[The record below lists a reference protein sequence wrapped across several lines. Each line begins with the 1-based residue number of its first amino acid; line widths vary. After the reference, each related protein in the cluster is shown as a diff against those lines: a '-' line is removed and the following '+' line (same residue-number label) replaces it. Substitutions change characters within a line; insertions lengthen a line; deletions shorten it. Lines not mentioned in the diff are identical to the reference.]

1 MDRTEPDF
9 DALEGAV
16 GAVRRLITHLRKT
29 TADPELL
36 RQIEKQANAFAD
48 ELAPFDYAGPF
59 QQRKLIL
66 EDGDDG
72 RIPPASGDASEY
84 FPYSPVVGP
93 LNPISPNVQFELVGR
108 EYHATHVFEPQF
120 NGPPTAV
127 HGGIVALVFDELLGA
142 LGAILEVGGFTG
154 TLKVVYR
161 SLTPLHQPVRMRSWI
176 EGEEGV
182 KTFIKGTMH
191 TTDPG
196 GTERLCAEAEGIFIR
211 PKTSVIEHA
220 LSKRPGASGEADA
233 E

>member
-1 MDRTEPDF
+1 MSRSEPDF

-16 GAVRRLITHLRKT
+16 SAVRQLVTHLRKT

-36 RQIEKQANAFAD
+36 ERVAKEASALNDA
-48 ELAPFDYAGPF
+48 LAPFDHAGPF

-66 EDGDDG
+66 LDDDDG
-72 RIPPASGDASEY
+72 KTPPATKDAAEY

-93 LNPISPNVQFELVGR
+93 LNPIAPKIAFELKDR

-191 TTDPG
+191 TTDPD

-211 PKTSVIEHA
+211 PKTSVLEHA
-220 LSKRPGASGEADA
+220 LAKGREQGRERNA
-233 E
+233 

>member
-16 GAVRRLITHLRKT
+16 GAVRRLVTHLRKT
-29 TADPELL
+29 TADPDVLS
-36 RQIEKQANAFAD
+36 RIERVASDFAD
-48 ELAPFDYAGPF
+48 ELAPFDYEGPF

-66 EDGDDG
+66 GPDDDG
-72 RIPPASGDASEY
+72 RTPPATKDAAEY

-93 LNPISPNVQFELVGR
+93 LNPIAPKVEFKLVGR
-108 EYHATHVFEPQF
+108 EYQATHVFDPQY

-154 TLKVVYR
+154 TLNVVYR

-176 EGEEGV
+176 DREEGV
-182 KTFIKGTMH
+182 KTFIKGTMS
-191 TTDPG
+191 TTDPD
-196 GTERLCAEAEGIFIR
+196 GTDRLCAEAEGIFIR
-211 PKTSVIEHA
+211 PKTSILEQA
-220 LSKRPGASGEADA
+220 LERSDA
-233 E
+233 KKG